1 MGTLT
6 SYVGALDA
14 AKSAE
19 NGSAGF
25 SWININTY
33 IRLRIIRLRIILAES
48 SAPRQP
54 RRHPARVQPAL
65 RVDPHEVGRDG
76 LVY

>member
-14 AKSAE
+14 AKSSL

-25 SWININTY
+25 SWINIIPKDMLQPSEDIDDTRSSLSSFAQMDDVTY
-33 IRLRIIRLRIILAES
+33 
-48 SAPRQP
+48 
-54 RRHPARVQPAL
+54 
-65 RVDPHEVGRDG
+65 G
-76 LVY
+76 

>member
-25 SWININTY
+25 SWINIIHCTAVCVGVTLKKVLSGIKNA
-33 IRLRIIRLRIILAES
+33 ILAIK
-48 SAPRQP
+48 
-54 RRHPARVQPAL
+54 AL
-65 RVDPHEVGRDG
+65 LGSG
-76 LVY
+76 S